1 MNGESTTAIYSLPCV
16 RRIAGGKLSAPQ
28 GAQLGVHD
36 DPER

>member
-1 MNGESTTAIYSLPCV
+1 MNGESTTAIYSLPRV
-16 RRIAGGKLSAPQ
+16 RRTAGGQLSVPQ